1 MEKGVLKELIRKT
14 IESIVAPT
22 IPIGVSNRHI
32 HLSGSDYD
40 RLFPRE
46 LLRPK
51 KALAQPGEFAA
62 EQTVTL
68 VGPRGTIERVRL
80 LGPLRAHSQ
89 VEVSQT
95 DARALGIA
103 PPVAL
108 SGDLSK
114 AAPITIKTAHGQIT
128 LPCCIIAKRHI
139 HVAEADSSRLGV
151 HHGDTVAVRMIS
163 PQRTTVYEDVIIRV
177 SPDYVTEMHIDTDEA
192 NAAQI
197 SNGDTAYI
205 VR

>member
-1 MEKGVLKELIRKT
+1 MEKGALKELIRKT

-32 HLSGSDYD
+32 HLSGADYD

-80 LGPLRAHSQ
+80 
-89 VEVSQT
+89 
-95 DARALGIA
+95 
-103 PPVAL
+103 
-108 SGDLSK
+108 
-114 AAPITIKTAHGQIT
+114 
-128 LPCCIIAKRHI
+128 
-139 HVAEADSSRLGV
+139 
-151 HHGDTVAVRMIS
+151 
-163 PQRTTVYEDVIIRV
+163 
-177 SPDYVTEMHIDTDEA
+177 
-192 NAAQI
+192 
-197 SNGDTAYI
+197 
-205 VR
+205 